1 MRTSDPFGSTSTG
14 RALYV
19 EVNSPGPL
27 DRQSPASHISFPM
40 ISGACQGVPHSA
52 SQAESG
58 PPVAEVDADNRMYT
72 GLMDLE
78 EDIRQHV
85 LSNLP
90 NKSKFNQDLAAKD
103 ASELLIIYGNGF
115 NIQIET
121 LPLDGRITLRIAS
134 EKSE

>member
-1 MRTSDPFGSTSTG
+1 MPIHQTASASSNGEHHLKIGRYKTTWDPFGSTSTG

-27 DRQSPASHISFPM
+27 DRQSPASYISFPM

-72 GLMDLE
+72 GLMRSSCRE
-78 EDIRQHV
+78 RV
-85 LSNLP
+85 
-90 NKSKFNQDLAAKD
+90 
-103 ASELLIIYGNGF
+103 
-115 NIQIET
+115 
-121 LPLDGRITLRIAS
+121 
-134 EKSE
+134 